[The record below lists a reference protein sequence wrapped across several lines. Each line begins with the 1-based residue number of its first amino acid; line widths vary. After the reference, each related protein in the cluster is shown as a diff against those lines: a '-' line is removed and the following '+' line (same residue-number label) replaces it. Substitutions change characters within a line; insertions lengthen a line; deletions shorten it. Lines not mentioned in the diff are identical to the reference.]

1 MSLKAPKSGRQADG
15 KSGGQLATRWQNKVE
30 SDVAQR
36 RVIWGFSA
44 LVVAAAV
51 GGGLWAQSQ
60 EPPQQPSGPI
70 VEKALPIDVQ
80 VGEAHVTTPA
90 TPVLTADDQ
99 VASAPQRQLPQSEA
113 QVQMSFAPLVKQVVP
128 AVVNVYA
135 TKTEQGFQS
144 PFAGDPFF
152 SRLFGGMDS
161 RPQTSQSLGSGV
173 IVDPKGVIV
182 TNSHVVNGADEIH
195 IALSGGRQ
203 YPVKVLLDDTKSDL
217 AVLQMQNTDGK
228 TFPALTFGNSDDVQV
243 GDLVLAIGNP
253 FGVGQTVTSG
263 IVSALARS
271 GVETGNFDYFIQTDA
286 AINPGNSGGAL
297 VDLNGHL
304 IGINT
309 AIFTR
314 SGGSVGIGFA
324 IPANMARTVA
334 TAGENGGPVVR
345 PWFGARLQE
354 VTSDIADS
362 LNIDPPHGALI
373 TEVAPGSPAD
383 KAGLKSGDAIIQIDG
398 VDVDAPQGFDF
409 RFATKPIGSTVA
421 LRYVRGGRAAETNVA
436 AEAAPAVGADGTA
449 AVTGDSAFAG
459 TTVSVLTP
467 PVAQDL
473 GMPFDSK
480 GVVVTAIAPGSPADQ
495 MGLQKG
501 DIIVSIDRKQITD
514 AAMFKSLVSTRADR
528 WQIVINRNGQVDQ
541 YIVGG

>member
-1 MSLKAPKSGRQADG
+1 METEL
-15 KSGGQLATRWQNKVE
+15 
-30 SDVAQR
+30 AQR
-36 RVIWGFSA
+36 QIVWGFSA
-44 LVVAAAV
+44 LIVIAAI

-60 EPPQQPSGPI
+60 EPAPAPRGPI
-70 VEKALPIDVQ
+70 VTSALPIDLQMAEGRVPTAPAPTLMADAQ
-80 VGEAHVTTPA
+80 VGP
-90 TPVLTADDQ
+90 P
-99 VASAPQRQLPQSEA
+99 SAQRQLPQSEA
-113 QVQMSFAPLVKQVVP
+113 QVQMSFAPLVKQVIP

-135 TKTEQGFQS
+135 TKTEQGFES

-152 SRLFGGMDS
+152 SQLFGGGLLRS

-195 IALSGGRQ
+195 IALSGGRE

-228 TFPALTFGNSDDVQV
+228 TFPALSFGNSDDVQV

-324 IPANMARTVA
+324 IPANMARSVA
-334 TAGENGGPVVR
+334 EAGESGGPVVR

-362 LNIDPPHGALI
+362 LDIDPPHGALI
-373 TEVAPGSPAD
+373 TDVAPGSAAD
-383 KAGLKSGDAIIQIDG
+383 KAGLKSGDAIVQIDG

-409 RFATKPIGSTVA
+409 RFATKELGSSVHI
-421 LRYVRGGRAAETNVA
+421 RYVRGGKVAETDVT
-436 AEAAPAVGADGTA
+436 AEAPPSAGPDATADI
-449 AVTGDSAFAG
+449 TGDTTFAG
-459 TTVSVLTP
+459 TSVSVLTP

-473 GMPFDSK
+473 GLPFDSK
-480 GVVVTAIAPGSPADQ
+480 GVVVTAVAQGSPADQ

-501 DIIVSIDRKQITD
+501 DIIVSIDRRQITD
-514 AAMFKSLVSTRADR
+514 AAMFKSLVSTRANQ
-528 WQIVINRNGQVDQ
+528 WQIVITRNGQTIRS
-541 YIVGG
+541 IVGG